1 MKIKEENLEELAK
14 QLEEV
19 CEKILD
25 PRKQT
30 TLELTMSIYL
40 LKLLKEKCE
49 SGQLYILGIIA
60 GMLQGIAWQD
70 DGTLQNEV
78 EGAVY
83 ALNALKREMM
93 KEGDE
98 E

>member
-14 QLEEV
+14 RLEEV
-19 CEKILD
+19 REKILD
-25 PRKQT
+25 PRKQI

-40 LKLLKEKCE
+40 LMLLKEKCE
-49 SGQLYILGIIA
+49 SGQFYILGIIA